1 MGVYVDIL
9 ANVQRK
15 EDSEIIV
22 VNLSGLSYSKWEHP
36 LESLFDESSE
46 KYLFLNS
53 FFKSELNGE
62 DMDYLRKEEQDDEM
76 DSCTKTLDPGI
87 LHTIMSKIS
96 DTKLAEILN
105 DFDEEDEE
113 GKIQFLTSFAQL
125 KLLAEIENGRAQRIT
140 SNYMDAH
147 VSFW

>member
-1 MGVYVDIL
+1 MK
-9 ANVQRK
+9 AQK
-15 EDSEIIV
+15 
-22 VNLSGLSYSKWEHP
+22 
-36 LESLFDESSE
+36 

-53 FFKSELNGE
+53 FFKSVLNGE

-76 DSCTKTLDPGI
+76 GSCTKTLDPGR

-96 DTKLAEILN
+96 DIKLAEILN

-125 KLLAEIENGRAQRIT
+125 KLLAEIECSR
-140 SNYMDAH
+140 
-147 VSFW
+147 SFSIVFRFMYA

>member
-1 MGVYVDIL
+1 MK
-9 ANVQRK
+9 AQK
-15 EDSEIIV
+15 
-22 VNLSGLSYSKWEHP
+22 
-36 LESLFDESSE
+36 

-53 FFKSELNGE
+53 FFKSVLNGE

-76 DSCTKTLDPGI
+76 DSCTNTLDPGI